1 LERIKGIGAKSAKRL
16 ILELKDKLM
25 KSKPTEN
32 LLPTKN
38 NNLENDALNA
48 LVSLGIARNMGYAA
62 IQKALKH
69 DSTLTLEDLI
79 KHALK
84 NL

>member
-1 LERIKGIGAKSAKRL
+1 
-16 ILELKDKLM
+16 M
-25 KSKPTEN
+25 KNKHVEN
-32 LLPTKN
+32 LQPVQS

-48 LVSLGIARNMGYAA
+48 LVSLGIARNAGYTA

-79 KHALK
+79 KLALK
-84 NL
+84 NI